1 MSDKPMTE
9 YIEYKYQNDVSDVAA
24 KMSDVNDIIERV
36 VTIEDEMKQMKQQL
50 NALGEEL
57 LASGMVSMKKRWKGV
72 RGLDGDAK

>member
-9 YIEYKYQNDVSDVAA
+9 YLEYKYNDMNDVAA

-36 VTIEDEMKQMKQQL
+36 VTIEDEMKLMKQQL

-57 LASGMVSMKKRWKGV
+57 LSSGMVSMKKRWKGV
-72 RGLDGDAK
+72 SGLDGDAK

>member
-9 YIEYKYQNDVSDVAA
+9 YLEYKYNDMNDVAA

-36 VTIEDEMKQMKQQL
+36 VTIEDEMKLMKQQL

-57 LASGMVSMKKRWKGV
+57 LASGMVGMKNRWKGIH
-72 RGLDGDAK
+72 GLDGDVK

>member
-9 YIEYKYQNDVSDVAA
+9 YLEYKYNDMNDVAA

-36 VTIEDEMKQMKQQL
+36 VTIEDEMKLMKQQL

-57 LASGMVSMKKRWKGV
+57 LASGMVGMKNRWKGV
-72 RGLDGDAK
+72 HGLDGDVK

>member
-9 YIEYKYQNDVSDVAA
+9 YLEYKYNDVSDVAA

-36 VTIEDEMKQMKQQL
+36 VTIEDEMKLMKQQL

-57 LASGMVSMKKRWKGV
+57 LSSVMVGMKKRWKGV
-72 RGLDGDAK
+72 HGIDK

>member
-36 VTIEDEMKQMKQQL
+36 SAVEDEMKQMKQQL

-57 LASGMVSMKKRWKGV
+57 LASGMVGMKKRWKGV
-72 RGLDGDAK
+72 HGLDGDAK

>member
-36 VTIEDEMKQMKQQL
+36 SAVEDEMKLMKQQL

-72 RGLDGDAK
+72 RGLDGDVK

>member
-36 VTIEDEMKQMKQQL
+36 VTIEDEMKLMKQQL

-57 LASGMVSMKKRWKGV
+57 LASGMVGMKMRWKGV
-72 RGLDGDAK
+72 HGIDK

>member
-9 YIEYKYQNDVSDVAA
+9 YLEYKYNDVSDVAA

-36 VTIEDEMKQMKQQL
+36 SAVEDEMKLMKQQL

-57 LASGMVSMKKRWKGV
+57 LSSGMVSMKKRWKGV
-72 RGLDGDAK
+72 SGLDGDVK

>member
-9 YIEYKYQNDVSDVAA
+9 YIEYKYPNDVSDVAA

-57 LASGMVSMKKRWKGV
+57 LASGMVGMKKRWKGV
-72 RGLDGDAK
+72 SGLDGDVK

>member
-9 YIEYKYQNDVSDVAA
+9 YLEYKYNDVSDVAA

-36 VTIEDEMKQMKQQL
+36 VTIEDEMKLMKQQL

-57 LASGMVSMKKRWKGV
+57 LASGMVGMKNRWKGV
-72 RGLDGDAK
+72 HGLDGDVK

>member
-9 YIEYKYQNDVSDVAA
+9 YIEYKYPNDVSDVAA

-36 VTIEDEMKQMKQQL
+36 SAVEDEMKQMKQQL

-72 RGLDGDAK
+72 RGLDGDVK

>member
-36 VTIEDEMKQMKQQL
+36 VTIEDEMKLMKQQL

-72 RGLDGDAK
+72 RGLDGDVK

>member
-1 MSDKPMTE
+1 MTE
-9 YIEYKYQNDVSDVAA
+9 YIEYKYQNDLSDVAA

-36 VTIEDEMKQMKQQL
+36 SAVEDEMKQMKRQL

-72 RGLDGDAK
+72 RGLDGDVK

>member
-9 YIEYKYQNDVSDVAA
+9 YLEYKYNDMNDVAA

-36 VTIEDEMKQMKQQL
+36 VTIEDEMKMMKRQL
-50 NALGEEL
+50 NELGEEL

-72 RGLDGDAK
+72 RGLDGDVK

>member
-36 VTIEDEMKQMKQQL
+36 SAVEDEMKLMKRQL
-50 NALGEEL
+50 NDMGAEL
-57 LASGMVSMKKRWKGV
+57 LASGMVGMKIRWKGV
-72 RGLDGDAK
+72 HGIDK

>member
-9 YIEYKYQNDVSDVAA
+9 YLEYKYNDVSDVAA

-36 VTIEDEMKQMKQQL
+36 SAVEDEMKLMKQQL

-57 LASGMVSMKKRWKGV
+57 LASGMVGMKKRWKGV
-72 RGLDGDAK
+72 SGLDGDVK

>member
-36 VTIEDEMKQMKQQL
+36 VTIEDEMKLMKQQL

-72 RGLDGDAK
+72 RRLDGDVK

>member
-57 LASGMVSMKKRWKGV
+57 LSSGMVSMKKRWKGV
-72 RGLDGDAK
+72 SGLDGDVK

>member
-36 VTIEDEMKQMKQQL
+36 SAVEDEMKLMKQQL

-57 LASGMVSMKKRWKGV
+57 LASGMVGMKNRWKGIH
-72 RGLDGDAK
+72 GLDGDVK

>member
-36 VTIEDEMKQMKQQL
+36 VTIEDEMKQMKRQL

-57 LASGMVSMKKRWKGV
+57 LSSGMVSMKKRWKGV
-72 RGLDGDAK
+72 RGLDGDVK

>member
-36 VTIEDEMKQMKQQL
+36 GAVEDEMKQMKQQL

-72 RGLDGDAK
+72 RGLDGDVK

>member
-36 VTIEDEMKQMKQQL
+36 SAVEDEMKLMKRQL

-57 LASGMVSMKKRWKGV
+57 LSSGMVSMKKRWKGV
-72 RGLDGDAK
+72 RGLDGDVK

>member
-36 VTIEDEMKQMKQQL
+36 SAVEDEMKLMKRQL
-50 NALGEEL
+50 NELGEEL
-57 LASGMVSMKKRWKGV
+57 LASGMVGMKKRWKGV

>member
-50 NALGEEL
+50 NTLGEEL

-72 RGLDGDAK
+72 RGLDGDVK